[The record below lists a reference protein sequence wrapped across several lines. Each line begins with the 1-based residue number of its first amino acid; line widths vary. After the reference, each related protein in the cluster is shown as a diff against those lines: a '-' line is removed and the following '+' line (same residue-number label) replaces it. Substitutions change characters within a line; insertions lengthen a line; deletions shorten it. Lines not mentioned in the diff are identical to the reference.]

1 MANPMPHVVIVGA
14 GFGGL
19 RAARALANAPVR
31 VTLVD
36 RKNYHLFQ
44 PLLYQ
49 VAVAGLS
56 PDDIAQPVRKIFR
69 DQKNLE
75 FCLSEVKQI
84 RLEDK
89 VLVTAMQEIPYDYLI
104 LSVGGETNYFGIDS
118 VAHNA
123 LALKDLED
131 AVLIRNQILRMFELA
146 SLEKD
151 PERSKAMRTFVIVG
165 GGPTGVESAGA
176 ISELI
181 RLVLAHDYPNLNF
194 NDVRVILV
202 EATQSLLPG
211 MPEGLTQ
218 YTADK
223 LWEKH
228 VEIHFGSAVIGFD
241 GSQVYFK
248 GGEILPACTLIW
260 AAGVRP
266 VSTLDTLGVEQGRLG
281 RVVVEE
287 TLQVPGH
294 PEAFVIGDAALLTGP
309 DGRPLPMVAPVAM
322 QQGALAAR
330 NILRLIAGKPLQPFV
345 YKDPGSLATI
355 GRNAAVAHLGRWQF
369 TGFLA
374 WVLWLVVHLIQLIGF
389 RNRLVVL
396 INWAWDYFFYDRPLR
411 LILPE

>member
-1 MANPMPHVVIVGA
+1 MANPLPHVVIVGA

-49 VAVAGLS
+49 VAVSGLS

-69 DQKNLE
+69 DQKNFE
-75 FCLSEVKQI
+75 FALSEVKQI
-84 RLEDK
+84 CLEDK
-89 VLVTAMQEIPYDYLI
+89 VLVTPMEEIPYDYLI
-104 LSVGGETNYFGIDS
+104 LSMGGQTNYFGIDL
-118 VAHNA
+118 VAHNG
-123 LALKDLED
+123 LALKDLDD
-131 AVLIRNQILRMFELA
+131 AVQVRNHLLRMFEL
-146 SLEKD
+146 SSQEKD
-151 PERSKAMRTFVIVG
+151 PERVKAMRTIVIVG

-181 RLVLAHDYPNLNF
+181 RLVLKDDYPNLNF

-211 MPEGLTQ
+211 FPEGLSK

-228 VEIHFGSAVIGFD
+228 VEVHFGTAVVGYD
-241 GSQVYFK
+241 GSQVHFK

-266 VSTLDTLGVEQGRLG
+266 VSTLETLGVEQGKLG
-281 RVVVEE
+281 RVVVED
-287 TLQVPGH
+287 TLQIPGH
-294 PEAFVIGDAALLTGP
+294 PEAFVIGDAALLNGP

-322 QQGALAAR
+322 QQGTLAAR
-330 NILRLIAGKPLQPFV
+330 NILHLIAGKALRTFV
-345 YKDPGSLATI
+345 YQDPGSLATI
-355 GRNAAVAHLGRWQF
+355 GRNAAVARLGRWQF
-369 TGFLA
+369 TGLIA

-396 INWAWDYFFYDRPLR
+396 INWAWDYLFYDRPIR
-411 LILPE
+411 LILP